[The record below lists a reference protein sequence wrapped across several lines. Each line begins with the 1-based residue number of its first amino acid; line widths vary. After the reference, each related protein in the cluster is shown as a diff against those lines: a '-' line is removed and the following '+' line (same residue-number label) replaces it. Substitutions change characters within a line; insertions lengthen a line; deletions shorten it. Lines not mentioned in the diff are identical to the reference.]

1 MLKTIYLLVILFPS
15 SENIEPAIPGTY
27 YNTPEDCI
35 GDMLYMSKRNNTN
48 AYECVEAEIYE
59 MNYTIE
65 AKRNAS
71 PSTDGKNT
79 AE

>member
-15 SENIEPAIPGTY
+15 SEHIEPAIPGTY

-35 GDMLYMSKRNNTN
+35 GDLLYMSKRNSTNT
-48 AYECVEAEIYE
+48 YKCVEADLYE
-59 MNYTIE
+59 FDYTIE

-71 PSTDGKNT
+71 ASTDRKSST
-79 AE
+79 K